1 MPKEKQVDKQW
12 LPTQLSQGHPGIN
25 SGFHGNRYKSLVVDP
40 AISCQRNRLMNFV
53 SSTPQGTIRALGLPG
68 HVHSELPEVTRPRVV
83 SMSERSHGPRRRN
96 KYARRRAHFEKPHR
110 ILP

>member
-40 AISCQRNRLMNFV
+40 AIS
-53 SSTPQGTIRALGLPG
+53 LGLPG

-96 KYARRRAHFEKPHR
+96 KYARC
-110 ILP
+110 